1 MLEIGYNGTVR
12 YLRHEEIIYIIV
24 SNHNLTFFL
33 ENNDQC
39 HIRKSLNSLEQE
51 LPDTFCRIHS
61 NCLVNVSKI
70 KEIRK
75 DERIVS
81 FHEGSERNI
90 VEKRINGLIKA
101 YIRSK
106 RK

>member
-12 YLRHEEIIYIIV
+12 YLRHEEIIYIVV

-39 HIRKSLNSLEQE
+39 RIRRSLSSLELE
-51 LPDTFCRIHS
+51 LPDTFYRIHS
-61 NCLVNVSKI
+61 NCVVNVSKI

-81 FHEGSERNI
+81 FHECSERT
-90 VEKRINGLIKA
+90 VAEKRINGLIKA
-101 YIRSK
+101 YIRSM